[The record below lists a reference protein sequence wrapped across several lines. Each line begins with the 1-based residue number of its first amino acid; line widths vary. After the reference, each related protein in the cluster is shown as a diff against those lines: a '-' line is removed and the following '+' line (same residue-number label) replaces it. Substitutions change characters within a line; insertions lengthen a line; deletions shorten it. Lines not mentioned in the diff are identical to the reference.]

1 MLAAMPIVRP
11 HVRSIFHPDNFTWDA
26 PAELDEA
33 QRLQLWQW
41 NNLASMYQSEQFHYT
56 EQNHLS
62 HHL

>member
-11 HVRSIFHPDNFTWDA
+11 RVRSIFHPDNFTWDA
-26 PAELDEA
+26 PDELDEA

-41 NNLASMYQSEQFHYT
+41 NNQASMYQSEQFHYT

-62 HHL
+62 QHL